1 MSGIHA
7 VPRRLVTL
15 AVMLSI
21 ATMAGVGLVAAET
34 IRVGVTAGPHAEV
47 IEAVRKVAA
56 ERGLEIKAVEFT
68 DYVFPNQAL
77 ANKDLEANSF
87 QHEPYLKNQIAKTG
101 WKIVKVATTTASPMG
116 IYSRK
121 YKSFSDIP
129 NGATIAIPNDP
140 SNGARSLQI
149 LAVNG
154 IITLKDPTNTTAG
167 IADVA
172 QNARKLKFVELDA
185 AQLARSLS
193 DVDAAAVNNNYAV
206 QAGLDPVKDSLIKE
220 PAETPWV
227 NIIAVREE
235 DKDEP
240 RVKTLTEAYRSEPVK
255 QFILTRFKGAYVP
268 SW

>member
-1 MSGIHA
+1 MPGIHA
-7 VPRRLVTL
+7 MPLRRARL
-15 AVMLSI
+15 AAVVSMFML
-21 ATMAGVGLVAAET
+21 AGTGLLRAGT

-56 ERGLEIKAVEFT
+56 ERGLDIKAVEFT

-77 ANKDLEANSF
+77 ANKDLDANSF

-101 WKIVKVATTTASPMG
+101 WKLVKVATTTASPMG
-116 IYSRK
+116 IYSKK
-121 YKSFSDIP
+121 YKSFADVP
-129 NGATIAIPNDP
+129 AGATIAIPNDP

-154 IITLKDPTNTTAG
+154 VIGLRDPANTTAG
-167 IADVA
+167 IADIT
-172 QNARKLKFVELDA
+172 QNAKKFKFVELDA
-185 AQLARSLS
+185 AQLSRSLS

-220 PAETPWV
+220 PVETPWV

-235 DKDEP
+235 DRDKP
-240 RVKTLTEAYRSEPVK
+240 WVKTLVESYRSEPVK